1 MPPPLP
7 WSELPFFC
15 PYPLII
21 IRKGN
26 VHAAAQNIPFPWLI
40 FPLSANLR
48 HLCPENNRFFR
59 CLPASDTC
67 VRKRYQILGVNPPLI
82 HSFSNYILHQTQAK
96 CNYIFSICGY
106 GLYYSFFLIRL
117 AILYRHDVNRPAQP
131 PHSIVG
137 TRTPLLSLPHTS
149 LSQTGKRPLSSLTG
163 NQ

>member
-1 MPPPLP
+1 MPPPLS

-15 PYPLII
+15 PYPYPLII
-21 IRKGN
+21 IFRKGN

-106 GLYYSFFLIRL
+106 GLDYSFRLSFLKF
-117 AILYRHDVNRPAQP
+117 HVFSFPAE
-131 PHSIVG
+131 
-137 TRTPLLSLPHTS
+137 PLP
-149 LSQTGKRPLSSLTG
+149 
-163 NQ
+163 